1 MLAWTMAGPGPRL
14 ALPVYH
20 TDGRR
25 EWAYDRRSPVGR
37 LDRALD
43 QARRDGWLVLDLAR
57 DWAVVHPLTAQPLPI
72 APLLSL
78 P

>member
-1 MLAWTMAGPGPRL
+1 MLARTMAGPCPRL
-14 ALPVYH
+14 ALLVHH
-20 TDGRR
+20 TDRCR
-25 EWAYDRRSPVGR
+25 DW
-37 LDRALD
+37 
-43 QARRDGWLVLDLAR
+43 ARRDGWLVLDLAR